1 MGDEKLWE
9 LAEANLKEALE
20 RNNISFGIKEKDG
33 AFYGPKIDIQIK
45 DALNREWQVAT
56 IQLDFVM
63 LPERFELEY
72 VDIDGSRK
80 RPVAIHRAIFGSFER
95 FIGVITEHF
104 AGAFPTWLA
113 PVQVAVLPI
122 TDVFNEYAQEVFHKL
137 KEAHIRL
144 EFDARSEKIGYKIR
158 DWEMK
163 KIPYMLVIG
172 DKEKQANAVAV
183 RQHKKGDLGAR
194 TVEKFTAMLCEEI
207 CTRQLPQ

>member
-1 MGDEKLWE
+1 
-9 LAEANLKEALE
+9 
-20 RNNISFGIKEKDG
+20 
-33 AFYGPKIDIQIK
+33 
-45 DALNREWQVAT
+45 
-56 IQLDFVM
+56 M

-137 KEAHIRL
+137 KEAHIRV

-194 TVEKFTAMLCEEI
+194 TVEEFTAMLCEEI